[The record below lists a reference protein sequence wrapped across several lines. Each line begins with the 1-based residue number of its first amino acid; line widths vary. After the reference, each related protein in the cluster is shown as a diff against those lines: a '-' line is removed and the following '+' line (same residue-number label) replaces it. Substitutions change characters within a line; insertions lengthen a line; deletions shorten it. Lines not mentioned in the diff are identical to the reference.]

1 MNLADLRILVIGGG
15 FSGLAA
21 GIVLTRG
28 GATVDLVERSETWTM
43 DGAGI
48 SIGPA
53 SVRALHLL
61 GAYERFLRE
70 GAGCD
75 GMDAR
80 DASGAHLTTF
90 PTPRLVDPET
100 PGNGAILRPVL
111 GRILVDLALAGGV
124 RARLGTTPVSL
135 RELGGPGTGAAEAG
149 RRGVRVGL
157 SDGTTADYDLVVA
170 ADGLSSTTRGEL
182 FPAAPAPAYSGQGA
196 WRAVVP
202 RPAEVERTVLWV
214 GGPVKVGVNPISRDE
229 MYLFVNENRAERDR
243 VPEEQWIGR
252 LTEMLAPFADPMLA
266 AARDSLG
273 PDSQVLF
280 RPMDN
285 LIVPL
290 PWHRGRVVLIG
301 DAVHATTPHLAAGA
315 GIGLEDAIALA
326 EELDRAPD
334 IEAALDAF
342 GERRFE
348 RCRMVVENSEQLG
361 RLETTPGQEAAY
373 TALQAES
380 LRTLAQAF

>member
-1 MNLADLRILVIGGG
+1 VNLTDLRILVVGGG

-21 GIVLTRG
+21 GIALTGRG
-28 GATVDLVERSETWTM
+28 ASVDLVERSPEWTM

-53 SVRALHLL
+53 SVRALHML

-90 PTPRLVDPET
+90 PTPRLADPGL

-124 RARLGTTPVSL
+124 SARLGTVPVDMV
-135 RELGGPGTGAAEAG
+135 EGGGE
-149 RRGVRVGL
+149 RDGVRVELG
-157 SDGTTADYDLVVA
+157 DGTAADYDLVVA
-170 ADGLSSTTRGEL
+170 ADGLYSATRGRL
-182 FPAAPAPAYSGQGA
+182 FPEAPSPTYSGQGA

-202 RPAEVERTVLWV
+202 RPGEVERTVLWV
-214 GGPVKVGVNPISRDE
+214 GGPVKLGVNPISRDE
-229 MYLFVNENRAERDR
+229 MYLFVNETRAARDR
-243 VPEEQWIGR
+243 IPENEWIAR
-252 LTEMLAPFADPMLA
+252 LAEMLAPFGDPMLV
-266 AARDSLG
+266 AAREALG
-273 PDSQVLF
+273 PESQVLF

-285 LIVPL
+285 LLVPL
-290 PWHRGRVVLIG
+290 PWHRGRIVLIG

-326 EELDRAPD
+326 EELERAPD
-334 IEAALDAF
+334 VEAALTAF
-342 GERRFE
+342 GRRRFE
-348 RCRMVVENSEQLG
+348 RCRMVVENSEELG
-361 RLETTPGQEAAY
+361 RLETTPGMEQAY

-380 LRTLAQAF
+380 LRILAQPF